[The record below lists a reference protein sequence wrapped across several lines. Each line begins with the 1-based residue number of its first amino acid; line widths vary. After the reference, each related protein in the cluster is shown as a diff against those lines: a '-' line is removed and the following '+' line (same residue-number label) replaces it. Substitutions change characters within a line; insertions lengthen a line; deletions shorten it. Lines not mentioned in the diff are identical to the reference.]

1 MFLGLRLVGALVIGS
16 ALALLVPGQPLVAV
30 ALADA
35 VVLALAALDVARA
48 VDPREVVRGRD
59 HDPVASVGAETEVG
73 LVAANPGPRRLW
85 AWFRDAAAPS
95 LRPEPIRFG
104 GSLPPGITRLTYRL
118 RPQRRGLFTLGPVTV
133 RTHGPLGLGGRQR
146 QVDLRT
152 ELKVYPALEGR
163 KEVEGRIRRSRLLE
177 VGSRSARIRG
187 GGMEF
192 DSLREYHPDDEFRR
206 INWAATAR
214 ASKPITNLY
223 REERNQQ
230 VLLLLDAGR
239 TMAGTV
245 GGAPRFEHA
254 LDAAVAVATLALT
267 VGDRVAAFAFDQRVR
282 ATVPPRADRAQARR
296 IVDALFDIE
305 PQLVAAD
312 YRGAVAAALGRF
324 RRRALLLLFTDL
336 TDEAAMDT
344 LLSAIPALARRH
356 LVVVAEVRDP
366 EAERLAR
373 HIPRTAADAFAKAA
387 AAASETRR
395 DRAGAR
401 LIRLGA
407 AVVDRPPELLAGAV
421 ADSYLTAKAY
431 GRL

>member
-1 MFLGLRLVGALVIGS
+1 MFLGLRLVAAMVAASL
-16 ALALLVPGQPLVAV
+16 LALLFAERPLVAV
-30 ALADA
+30 AVADG
-35 VVLALAALDVARA
+35 LLLGLAALDIALA
-48 VDPREVVRGRD
+48 VRPGEAVRGRE
-59 HDPVASVGAETEVG
+59 HDPVGSVGAEVEVTF
-73 LVAANPGPRRLW
+73 VVTNPRGRRLW
-85 AWFRDAAAPS
+85 AGFRDGAAPS
-95 LRPEPIRFG
+95 LRPDPKRIWAG
-104 GSLPPGITRLTYRL
+104 LSPGITRLVYLL
-118 RPQRRGLFTLGPVTV
+118 RPERRGRFTLGPVTV
-133 RTHGPLGLGGRQR
+133 RTRGPLGLAGRQR

-152 ELKVYPALEGR
+152 DLKVYPALEGR
-163 KEVEGRIRRSRLLE
+163 KEVEGRVRRSRLLE
-177 VGSRSARIRG
+177 VGSRSARVRG

-267 VGDRVAAFAFDQRVR
+267 VGDRVGAFAFAERVR

-296 IVDALFDIE
+296 IVDALFDVE
-305 PQLVAAD
+305 PQLAAAD
-312 YRGAVAAALGRF
+312 YRGAVAAALTRF
-324 RRRALLLLFTDL
+324 RRRALLVLFTDL
-336 TDEAAMDT
+336 ADEAAMDT
-344 LLSAIPALARRH
+344 LLTAIPTLARRH
-356 LVVVAEVRDP
+356 LVLVAEVRDP

-373 HIPRTAADAFAKAA
+373 VLPRSSEDAFAKAA
-387 AAASETRR
+387 AAASQARR
-395 DRAGAR
+395 DRAAAR
-401 LIRLGA
+401 LARLGA
-407 AVVDRPPELLAGAV
+407 AVVDRPPGLLAGAV
-421 ADSYLTAKAY
+421 ADAYLSAKAY